1 MSVDTA
7 GYTSSSPSQSKPR
20 RLPPENVAR
29 SIGGMC
35 SDLLS
40 LTELQMKLLK
50 RDSAEAVH
58 RTYFS
63 IAILA
68 IGLLILFACL
78 PVGMLAIVYVLHEFA
93 QLTMAMALII
103 VVASGLLVG
112 TVLASVAYFKLK
124 KVGNIF
130 HRSQTEFSKNVD
142 WLKNSMEWS

>member
-1 MSVDTA
+1 MSVNTTENP
-7 GYTSSSPSQSKPR
+7 GSVSTESKPR

-29 SIGGMC
+29 SIGGMF

-50 RDSAEAVH
+50 RDSSEAVQ
-58 RTYFS
+58 RTYVS
-63 IAILA
+63 IAILVV
-68 IGLLILFACL
+68 GLLILFACL
-78 PVGMLAIVYVLHEFA
+78 PVGMLAIVYSLHEFGN
-93 QLTMAMALII
+93 LTMAMSLII
-103 VVASGLLVG
+103 VVAAGLFLGV
-112 TVLASVAYFKLK
+112 VLASIAYFKLK